1 MTAKKLFLAS
11 YLQPGARPLL
21 FQASFAK
28 QVLCKQVLAN
38 KSWPNK
44 SWPNKA
50 LAKKAL
56 AKQKGRRKSRRPCFT
71 EA

>member
-11 YLQPGARPLL
+11 YLQPGARRLL

-38 KSWPNK
+38 KPWPNK
-44 SWPNKA
+44 PWPNK
-50 LAKKAL
+50 KAGGNPAGL
-56 AKQKGRRKSRRPCFT
+56 CFT

>member
-11 YLQPGARPLL
+11 YLQPGARRLL

-28 QVLCKQVLAN
+28 QVLCKQVLA
-38 KSWPNK
+38 KQVLATSPGQTK
-44 SWPNKA
+44 RPAEIPPA
-50 LAKKAL
+50 L
-56 AKQKGRRKSRRPCFT
+56 FT

>member
-11 YLQPGARPLL
+11 YLQPGARRLL

-38 KSWPNK
+38 KPWPNK
-44 SWPNKA
+44 KA
-50 LAKKAL
+50 GGNPAGL
-56 AKQKGRRKSRRPCFT
+56 CFT

>member
-11 YLQPGARPLL
+11 YLQPGARRLL

-28 QVLCKQVLAN
+28 QVLCKQVLA
-38 KSWPNK
+38 KQ
-44 SWPNKA
+44 A

-71 EA
+71 ET

>member
-11 YLQPGARPLL
+11 YLQPGARRLL

-38 KSWPNK
+38 KAWPNK
-44 SWPNKA
+44 PWSKKPWPNK
-50 LAKKAL
+50 KAGGNPAGL
-56 AKQKGRRKSRRPCFT
+56 CFT

>member
-11 YLQPGARPLL
+11 YLQPGARRLL

-28 QVLCKQVLAN
+28 QVLCKQVLA
-38 KSWPNK
+38 KQ
-44 SWPNKA
+44 
-50 LAKKAL
+50 AL

-71 EA
+71 ET